1 MQRDR
6 CVVKEAK
13 MFEKLAEVEEKYIS
27 LEEKLADPE
36 VVKDP
41 QEYQR
46 VAKAHSDL
54 SDLVAKWREY
64 KSLKQQLADTEDML
78 RERLDEDLRELAQLE
93 IDELKEKIERVEEEL
108 RIMLLPKD
116 PNDEKDVI
124 VEIRAGTGGE
134 EAALFAADLL
144 RMYTRYA
151 ERMGWQTEIMSAVE
165 TGIGGFKEVIV
176 SVKGKG
182 AYSRLK
188 FEGGVHRVQRVPQT
202 ESSGRIH
209 TSAATVS
216 VLPEADEIEVQI
228 NPDDLEIDTF
238 RSAGAGGQNVQKNET
253 AIRIV
258 HKPTGIV
265 VTCQDERSQL
275 QNKERAMAVLRAQL
289 YERERRS
296 RQEEIDAA
304 RRSMVRSG
312 DRSDKI
318 RTYNFPQ
325 NRVTDHR
332 IDYTIY
338 NLGAFMDG
346 DIDDM
351 LDRLIAA
358 DQAEKLQAAS

>member
-1 MQRDR
+1 
-6 CVVKEAK
+6 

-64 KSLKQQLADTEDML
+64 KSLRQQLADTEDML

>member
-1 MQRDR
+1 
-6 CVVKEAK
+6 
-13 MFEKLAEVEEKYIS
+13 MFEKLAEVEERFRS
-27 LEEKLADPE
+27 LEERLADPE
-36 VVKDP
+36 IVKD
-41 QEYQR
+41 QQDYQQ

-54 SDLVAKWREY
+54 SEIVGKWREY
-64 KSLKQQLADTEDML
+64 KQVKRQFADTESLLSEKLDDEMRDM
-78 RERLDEDLRELAQLE
+78 AQLE
-93 IDELKEKIERVEEEL
+93 FDELKERIASFEEDL

-134 EAALFAADLL
+134 EAGLFAADLL
-144 RMYTRYA
+144 RMYTRFA
-151 ERMGWQTEIMSAVE
+151 ERQGWQTELMSAVE
-165 TGIGGFKEVIV
+165 TGIGGFKDAVLAI
-176 SVKGKG
+176 KGRG

-188 FEGGVHRVQRVPQT
+188 FEAGIHRVQRVPAT

-216 VLPEADEIEVQI
+216 VLPEADEIDVQV
-228 NPDDLEIDTF
+228 NADDLEIDTY

-253 AIRIV
+253 AIRIT

-275 QNKERAMAVLRAQL
+275 QNKLRAMRILRAQL
-289 YERERRS
+289 QEREQQAQ
-296 RQEEIDAA
+296 RQEMDTV
-304 RRSMVRSG
+304 RRSMVGSG
-312 DRSDKI
+312 DRSEKS

-338 NLGAFMDG
+338 NLPAFLDG
-346 DIDDM
+346 E
-351 LDRLIAA
+351 LDEMINRLNAA
-358 DQAEKLQAAS
+358 DQAEKMQTVS

>member
-1 MQRDR
+1 M
-6 CVVKEAK
+6 
-13 MFEKLAEVEEKYIS
+13 
-27 LEEKLADPE
+27 ADPE
-36 VVKDP
+36 VFGDP

-64 KSLKQQLADTEDML
+64 KNVKQQLADTEEML
-78 RERLDEDLRELAQLE
+78 HERLDEELRELAQLE
-93 IDELKEKIERVEEEL
+93 LSELKEKVRVLEDEL
-108 RIMLLPKD
+108 RVMLLPKD

-134 EAALFAADLL
+134 EAGLFAGDLL

-151 ERMGWQTEIMSAVE
+151 ERMRWQTEIISSVE
-165 TGIGGFKEVIV
+165 TGLNGYKEVILG
-176 SVKGKG
+176 VKGKG

-209 TSAATVS
+209 TSAASVS
-216 VLPEADEIEVQI
+216 VLPEADEIDVQI
-228 NPDDLEIDTF
+228 NQDDLEIDTY

-253 AIRIV
+253 AIRII

-275 QNKERAMAVLRAQL
+275 QNRERAMTVLRAQL
-289 YERERRS
+289 YERERRAQ
-296 RQEEIDAA
+296 QEEIDAV

-338 NLGAFMDG
+338 NLGAFMEG
-346 DIDDM
+346 DIDEM
-351 LDRLIAA
+351 VDRLNAA
-358 DQAEKLQAAS
+358 DQAEKLQAGAV

>member
-1 MQRDR
+1 
-6 CVVKEAK
+6 

-36 VVKDP
+36 IVKDP

-78 RERLDEDLRELAQLE
+78 RERIDEDLRELAQLE

-116 PNDEKDVI
+116 PNDEKNVI

-228 NPDDLEIDTF
+228 NPDDLEIDTY
-238 RSAGAGGQNVQKNET
+238 RSAGAGGQHVQKNET
-253 AIRIV
+253 AIRIL

-275 QNKERAMAVLRAQL
+275 QNRERAMAVLRAQL

-318 RTYNFPQ
+318 RTYNLPQ

-338 NLGAFMDG
+338 NLGEFMDG

-351 LDRLIAA
+351 LNHLIAA